1 MELQLSRPLAFFD
14 LETTGVNVAVDRI
27 VEIAVL
33 KVFPDKSKAHFHQ
46 LVNPQMPIPA
56 EASKIHG
63 ISNQDV
69 ADKPKFDEIAPIL
82 SEFLNDC
89 DLSGFNA
96 IKFDIPIL
104 CEEFIRAGVPFDMKN
119 RKFVDVQ
126 VIFHKMEERT
136 LKAAYKFYC
145 DKDLVD
151 AHTALAD
158 TNATFEI
165 LNAQLKKYNQ
175 LMKNVDFL
183 SEFSNQRNSPD
194 LEGKFVYDLEN
205 NVVFNFGKYKGRKA
219 KEVFNEDPYYYQW
232 MMEKDFLLSTKNLI
246 TQIWKQVRS

>member
-14 LETTGVNVAVDRI
+14 LETTGVNVAIDRI
-27 VEIAVL
+27 VEIAVV
-33 KVFPDKSKAHFHQ
+33 KVFPDKSKEHFHQ
-46 LVNPQMPIPA
+46 IVNPQMPIPSD
-56 EASKIHG
+56 ASKIHG
-63 ISNQDV
+63 IWNEDV
-69 ADKPKFDEIAPIL
+69 ADKPTFDDIAPAL
-82 SEFLNDC
+82 HEFLLDC

-104 CEEFIRAGVPFDMKN
+104 CEEFLRAGINFDIKD

-165 LNAQLKKYNQ
+165 LNAQLKRYGQ
-175 LMKNVDFL
+175 LMNNVDFL
-183 SEFSNQRNSPD
+183 SEFSNQRKNPD
-194 LEGKFVYDLEN
+194 LEGKFAYDLEK
-205 NVVFNFGKYKGRKA
+205 NVIFNFGKYKGRKA
-219 KEVFNEDPYYYQW
+219 KEVFIEDPYYYHW

-246 TQIWKQVRS
+246 TQIWNQVKS

>member
-1 MELQLSRPLAFFD
+1 MELQLSRPIAFFD
-14 LETTGVNVAVDRI
+14 LETTGVNVATDRI
-27 VEIAVL
+27 VEIAVM
-33 KVFPDKSKAHFHQ
+33 KVFPDKSKEHFHQ

-69 ADKPKFDEIAPIL
+69 ADKPKFDEIAPTL
-82 SEFLNDC
+82 NEFLKDC
-89 DLSGFNA
+89 DLFGFNA

-104 CEEFIRAGVPFDMKN
+104 CEEFLRAGIPFDIKN

-165 LNAQLKKYNQ
+165 LNAQLRKYNQ

-219 KEVFNEDPYYYQW
+219 REVFNEDPYYYQW

>member
-1 MELQLSRPLAFFD
+1 MELQLSRPIAFFD

-27 VEIAVL
+27 VEIAVM
-33 KVFPDKSKAHFHQ
+33 KVFPDKSKEHFHQ

-69 ADKPKFDEIAPIL
+69 ADKPKFDEIAPTL
-82 SEFLNDC
+82 NEFLKDC

-104 CEEFIRAGVPFDMKN
+104 CEEFLRAGIPFDIKN

-165 LNAQLKKYNQ
+165 LNAQLRKYNQ

-219 KEVFNEDPYYYQW
+219 REVFNEDPYYYQW

>member
-1 MELQLSRPLAFFD
+1 
-14 LETTGVNVAVDRI
+14 
-27 VEIAVL
+27 
-33 KVFPDKSKAHFHQ
+33 
-46 LVNPQMPIPA
+46 MPIPA